1 MKSFNKNS
9 ALKLFTVATLYC
21 QLSWYNP
28 IALNTKFFW
37 TFHSHSPKL
46 NAIYKKINK
55 AMIKLLSFSVWSCNS
70 QIKIKQEIT
79 VPNLNKNLISPAIPP
94 LNHTWRSQ
102 EYKGYDHQ
110 LKKLLI
116 VKQIHLVST
125 LRRIWWTVW
134 RICTL
139 MLGCKELNHCLKR
152 AKEKKI

>member
-1 MKSFNKNS
+1 
-9 ALKLFTVATLYC
+9 
-21 QLSWYNP
+21 
-28 IALNTKFFW
+28 
-37 TFHSHSPKL
+37 
-46 NAIYKKINK
+46 
-55 AMIKLLSFSVWSCNS
+55 MIKLLSFSVWSCNS
-70 QIKIKQEIT
+70 RIKIKQEIT
-79 VPNLNKNLISPAIPP
+79 VPSFNNNLISPAIPP

-125 LRRIWWTVW
+125 LRRILWTVW

-152 AKEKKI
+152 AKEKKNIKYILLHDAPPCLPFWLVAKHLNEKDDEWLMFWNAHSLLHVHHWLWCPV